1 MSSNLK
7 GENYMDPKL
16 TGAFIAN
23 LRNEKN
29 WTQAELAKLL
39 GLSDKTISKWESGSG
54 YPDITILPMLSQ
66 IFEVSV
72 DELIKGERIQKN
84 DSKSNLEHAV
94 LAGRAALDSLK
105 EKGIKYT
112 AVDEFG
118 KDIVDYVL
126 QHESYEGLIFCFDN
140 KLINIEEKEVYN
152 SELIYYYVKSYHKT
166 IFRERQNLG
175 RNLEG
180 IKIPEYTHIINRVLI
195 SGGDID
201 RLNKIDYFLKQS
213 VPGYEIEPVFEKGYK
228 FDEVRL
234 TLRNNPRL
242 YNSYL
247 NQAVLSNNKSEII
260 SCFNDMEN
268 NNAEL
273 EKNQFR
279 GISDQSTFISII
291 ALNDEKI
298 LKRAFQLCACVL
310 SKEIIDM
317 AKKIKCLWIIDEF
330 IKKGYIAK
338 DVIPYVTKMNE
349 DSLIE
354 KFELDKFNINDFIV
368 SKNKGMITKYFD
380 SIGKIPG
387 RFKELAKKLVF
398 YPVSMTDD
406 EKNEVDRLVFKY
418 YTIDEVNFGNTGF
431 QIDYDKKRGFVK
443 SYFDSFARFSRHF
456 TLPISLENEAQWQE
470 DNKIKLD
477 SIFKAVVQTSR
488 CQLNIQVDYKLLIA
502 TNSPELI
509 RLVVSY
515 LPDYEKDTIL
525 SQYKAGDL
533 KIIKALLD
541 SGACYF
547 LESHSQSPADFIKNH
562 SEKEY
567 YNNRDMSK
575 TNLTKLN
582 LENAGIFIK

>member
-1 MSSNLK
+1 
-7 GENYMDPKL
+7 MDPKL

-54 YPDITILPMLSQ
+54 YPDITIFPKLSQ
-66 IFEVSV
+66 IFEVSIE
-72 DELIKGERIQKN
+72 ELMSGNRIQKL
-84 DSKSNLEHAV
+84 DPMSNIEHAV
-94 LAGRAALDSLK
+94 IIGRTALDSL
-105 EKGIKYT
+105 EIKGVHHT

-118 KDIVDYVL
+118 KDILDYVMK
-126 QHESYEGLIFCFDN
+126 HESYEGLIFCFDKQLLVIESRDKVTSSDKKYFYYIKPKDSKN
-140 KLINIEEKEVYN
+140 KKTRVYN
-152 SELIYYYVKSYHKT
+152 PSG
-166 IFRERQNLG
+166 RQ
-175 RNLEG
+175 
-180 IKIPEYTHIINRVLI
+180 IPNYSSIINRILI
-195 SGGDID
+195 KGGDIT
-201 RLNKIDYFLKQS
+201 RLDKIEYFNRDQIL
-213 VPGYEIEPVFEKGYK
+213 GYEIEPVFANNYPFENI
-228 FDEVRL
+228 RL
-234 TLRNNPRL
+234 ALRNNPSL
-242 YNSYL
+242 YKDYL
-247 NQAVLSNNKSEII
+247 KQAVISNNKTEIMN
-260 SCFNDMEN
+260 CFVDIEN
-268 NNAEL
+268 NNAKL
-273 EKNQFR
+273 EKNLYR
-279 GISDQSTFISII
+279 GISDQTMVSII

-298 LKRAFQLCACVL
+298 LRRAIQLCTCQL
-310 SKEIIDM
+310 NKDIIDM
-317 AKKIKCLWIIDEF
+317 AKKIKCLWIIDDF
-330 IKKGYIAK
+330 IKKGHIAK

-387 RFKELAKKLVF
+387 RFKELVKKLVF
-398 YPVSMTDD
+398 YPVSITDD

-418 YTIDEVNFGNTGF
+418 YTIVEVDFRNIGF
-431 QIDYDKKRGFVK
+431 QIYYDKERGFVK
-443 SYFDSFARFSRHF
+443 SYFDSFARFSRL

-470 DNKIKLD
+470 DNKFKLD
-477 SIFKAVVQTSR
+477 SFFKAIVQTSR

-547 LESHSQSPADFIKNH
+547 LESHSQSPVDFIRNH